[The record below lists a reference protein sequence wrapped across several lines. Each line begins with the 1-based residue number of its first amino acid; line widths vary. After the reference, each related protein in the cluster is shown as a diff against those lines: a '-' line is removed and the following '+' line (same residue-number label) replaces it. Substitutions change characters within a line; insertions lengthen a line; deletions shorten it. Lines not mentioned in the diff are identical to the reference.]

1 MTQYQQVLEALKKL
15 GGKGTNKD
23 ICNKID
29 FKGMNW
35 KAKNPEKSVSMY
47 LTTGDDFIKEGD
59 LWLLKSKDNSQE
71 VQDTINTE
79 TNIDIIEENYER
91 GVYFITLN
99 PEFKINTAGFLFKIG
114 VSENASFRLK
124 QYSASL
130 PFDPIRFISFYHIP
144 KSIDLLGIENQI
156 RGEILGGD
164 TLDFKVQRYIGGN
177 QKEWLQTLELD
188 FSEETIKKLQN
199 QLIKL
204 LMIRYNMYLMNKIF
218 I

>member
-1 MTQYQQVLEALKKL
+1 MTQYQQVLEALEKL

-29 FKGMNW
+29 FVGMNW
-35 KAKNPEKSVSMY
+35 KAKTPERSVSMY
-47 LTTGDDFIKEGD
+47 LTTGDDFIKDGD
-59 LWLLKSKDNSQE
+59 FWLLKSKDNLHEIQ
-71 VQDTINTE
+71 NTVDVE
-79 TNIDIIEENYER
+79 STGDNSEENFER

-114 VSENASFRLK
+114 ISESASSRLK

-144 KSIDLLGIENQI
+144 NSINLLNIENQI

-188 FSEETIKKLQN
+188 FSEETIKKVAKA
-199 QLIKL
+199 ID
-204 LMIRYNMYLMNKIF
+204 KI
-218 I
+218 INDTIQYVLDK